1 MAARKGVD
9 RYPRSGDRIAP
20 ITLRRLLLEEAPKHL
35 VGPIG
40 VAGLKLCDLDETVW
54 QKLPR
59 EAIVE
64 LSRII
69 VARVAAGC
77 SKRTLLSRRVPR
89 PPECTKL
96 DDLRLEHRTRLCLV
110 RGGFEADAEA
120 LGDRTIGEI
129 LAIQAF
135 GPRCLVDL
143 LSSLETLLARGGRR
157 NRLLTIEAKR
167 LAALP
172 QARLA
177 TCEDLRFG
185 PLMDAV
191 DVEAQTA
198 KELADRLAMRTRDP
212 PDPAHVAEQI
222 RQLRL
227 RLVAA
232 PKLPLEEEL
241 IQIFA
246 STPHERNGEI
256 VAGYY
261 GWIDGRRHT
270 LAEIGAR
277 HGMTRERI
285 RQICAKA
292 VRRGNPASILAPVL
306 DRTLAF
312 IRRRLPSAAA
322 RLEAE
327 MREAGLTAVGLR
339 LESVRG
345 AAGLL
350 CRAVP
355 FAVVRLD
362 TGTLALRPQQVA
374 VPPAAAELARK
385 EIYYRGA
392 ATVGQI
398 HHAVAEKFPGP
409 VESALVAETLQLLD
423 GFRWLDQQTGWFRL
437 LSTAKHGLPKAIDK
451 ALAVAGRIGAGD
463 LRKALSRNRRMWRAL
478 PPENVILEFCRQT
491 PGVRVEGD
499 QIIAERQRSW
509 KTALTGV
516 EAKLVGIL
524 KQHGP
529 VMDRGA
535 LEDLCVAAGINRFSF
550 HAFIASSPVIA
561 QYGHSVYGLLGA
573 DVSAETVQSLVD
585 RRRAQRAPTRVLHG
599 HGRTGDGRIWLSY
612 RLSRAASTYAVV
624 TVPAALKDLVSGKF
638 RILSTDGRHVGTLAA
653 KDGRAWGLGA
663 FLRQAGAGIDD
674 HVLITLDLDQRTALI
689 SLGEEPPEMD

>member
-1 MAARKGVD
+1 MAARKAVD

-20 ITLRRLLLEEAPKHL
+20 ITLRRLLLAEAPKHL
-35 VGPIG
+35 VGPMG
-40 VAGLKLCDLDETVW
+40 VAGLRLCDLDETVW

-69 VARVAAGC
+69 VARVSAGC
-77 SKRTLLSRRVPR
+77 STQTLLSRRVPR
-89 PPECTKL
+89 PPQGAKL

-110 RGGFEADAEA
+110 RGGFEADAQV
-120 LGDRTIGEI
+120 LGDRTIGEM
-129 LAIQAF
+129 LAIPAF

-143 LSSLETLLARGGRR
+143 LSSLETLLAKDSRR
-157 NRLLTIEAKR
+157 NRLLTAEAKR

-172 QARLA
+172 EARLA
-177 TCEDLRFG
+177 TREDPRFG
-185 PLMDAV
+185 PVMDSV
-191 DVEAQTA
+191 DVEAGTA
-198 KELADRLAMRTRDP
+198 KELADRLADRTRDP
-212 PDPAHVAEQI
+212 PDPAYVAEQI

-227 RLVAA
+227 RLVGA

-246 STPHERNGEI
+246 STARERNGQI

-261 GWIDGRRHT
+261 GWMDGRPHT
-270 LAEIGAR
+270 LAQIGAR
-277 HGMTRERI
+277 HGMTRERV

-292 VRRGNPASILAPVL
+292 VNRGNPASILAPAL

-312 IRRRLPSAAA
+312 IRRRLPCPAV

-327 MREAGLTAVGLR
+327 MRQSGLTAVGLS
-339 LESVRG
+339 LESVD
-345 AAGLL
+345 AAARLL
-350 CRAVP
+350 GRAVP

-362 TGTLALRPQQVA
+362 TGALALRPQQVA
-374 VPPAAAELARK
+374 VPPAAAELAKR

-398 HHAVAEKFPGP
+398 YQAVAEKVPGP
-409 VESALVAETLQLLD
+409 VESAVVAETLQLLE

-437 LSTAKHGLPKAIDK
+437 LSTAKHGLLKAIDK
-451 ALAVAGRIGAGD
+451 ALAVAGRITAAD
-463 LRKALSRNRRMWRAL
+463 LRKAVSRNRRMWRAL
-478 PPENVILEFCRQT
+478 PPDNVILECCRQT

-499 QIIAERQRSW
+499 LIIAERKQSW

-516 EAKLVGIL
+516 EARLVGIL

-535 LEDLCVAAGINRFSF
+535 LEDLCAAVGINRFSF

-573 DVSAETVQSLVD
+573 DVSDDTVRSLVD
-585 RRRAQRAPTRVLHG
+585 RRRAQRAPTRVLQG
-599 HGRTGDGRIWLSY
+599 HGRTADGRIWLSY
-612 RLSRAASTYAVV
+612 RLSKAASTYAVV
-624 TVPAALKDLVSGKF
+624 TVPAALKDVVSGKF
-638 RILSTDGRHVGTLAA
+638 RILSADGRHVGTLAA

-663 FLRQAGAGIDD
+663 FLRQAANRPDLTGRPTAGIKGTGAY
-674 HVLITLDLDQRTALI
+674 I
-689 SLGEEPPEMD
+689 G